1 MVSFVLVVN
10 RGVIMHPI
18 DADALNKKLHERVGS
33 QESDELY
40 EVNLCIIEAPTLD
53 VEPVVHGWWLGKRYD
68 FTKYEYVIVPYDV
81 TMFDRGEKVAKVE
94 QIQRNAG
101 L

>member
-1 MVSFVLVVN
+1 MLAVN
-10 RGVIMHPI
+10 RGVIMRPI

-68 FTKYEYVIVPYDV
+68 FMKYEYVIVPYDV
-81 TMFDRGEKVAKVE
+81 TTFDRGEKVAKVE

>member
-1 MVSFVLVVN
+1 MLVVN

-68 FTKYEYVIVPYDV
+68 FMKYEYVIVPYDV
-81 TMFDRGEKVAKVE
+81 TTFDRGEKVAKVE